1 MTNLITR
8 ITTWLNTAWL
18 FVKRNWAIIVPP
30 TVVVVTLGLAA
41 VAATT
46 TLTRCGCQGPV
57 PTVTPYPTVPPTVT
71 AMPSLTPTAPTT
83 PGTPTPTPLGLPT
96 PTSTPPPTPTPVITP
111 TQALTCSFAL
121 MYEHTDGSPAFY
133 TVDVTDTVSRPE
145 PVYRLDAR
153 WRVEE
158 DGAMV
163 SQGTIPNALEPITAS
178 MTVEFTP
185 TGQLNGDLVF
195 TPTVP
200 YSGMFDVYVYGCWVD
215 YAMSYPTVCVEDG
228 ADHWSYYGRIER

>member
-1 MTNLITR
+1 MANLITR
-8 ITTWLNTAWL
+8 ITTWLTTAWA
-18 FVKRNWAIIVPP
+18 FIKRNWAIIVPP

-57 PTVTPYPTVPPTVT
+57 LTPTPTATVPPTVT
-71 AMPSLTPTAPTT
+71 ASPS
-83 PGTPTPTPLGLPT
+83 
-96 PTSTPPPTPTPVITP
+96 PTPVITP
-111 TQALTCSFAL
+111 TTALTCSFGL

-133 TVDVTDTVSRPE
+133 TVDVTDTVNRPE

-215 YAMSYPTVCVEDG
+215 YAMSYPTLCVEDG
-228 ADHWSYYGRIER
+228 SDHWRYFGPIER